1 MSITTTKKIKP
12 ENLSKALIIFI
23 KNIEKG
29 KVKTRLASTVG
40 DDKALQIYQA
50 LLNHT
55 REVATKVSA
64 TRHLFYSNRIEEDE
78 WSKNDFEKYIQ
89 KGEDLGIRMANGF
102 KKAFEKNDKV
112 VIIGSDC
119 ASLTPQIVNQAF
131 EKLEENDFVIGP
143 AQDGGYYLLGMNKF
157 MPSVFENIEWSTESV
172 FEKTIQNIEYL
183 NKKYDLLPTLSD
195 IDYEEDWLKYGWEI

>member
-1 MSITTTKKIKP
+1 LSITTNKKIKP

-64 TRHLFYSNRIEEDE
+64 TRHLFYSNRIAEDE

-89 KGEDLGIRMANGF
+89 EGEDLGIRMANGF
-102 KKAFEKNDKV
+102 KKVFEKNDNV

-172 FEKTIQNIEYL
+172 FEKTIQNIEHL